1 MTSTVL
7 VGDPLRRR
15 PPRTPG
21 SFNAPAAGRCDA
33 GIVGLRCLIVDDNFG
48 FLEAARDL
56 LGRQGINVVG
66 VASSGREA
74 HERLGQLEPDVMLV
88 DVDLGEESG
97 FDLARELA
105 ESKRQAPPIVLISAY
120 GEHDLVD
127 LIAASPALGF
137 LSKAQLSGEAIRGLL
152 ERAR

>member
-1 MTSTVL
+1 
-7 VGDPLRRR
+7 
-15 PPRTPG
+15 
-21 SFNAPAAGRCDA
+21 
-33 GIVGLRCLIVDDNFG
+33 VGLRCLIVDDNFG

-74 HERLGQLEPDVMLV
+74 RERLGQLQPDVMLV
-88 DVDLGEESG
+88 DVDLGDESG
-97 FDLARELA
+97 FDIARQLADSARH
-105 ESKRQAPPIVLISAY
+105 APPVVLISTY
-120 GEHDLVD
+120 SEPDLAD

>member
-1 MTSTVL
+1 
-7 VGDPLRRR
+7 
-15 PPRTPG
+15 
-21 SFNAPAAGRCDA
+21 
-33 GIVGLRCLIVDDNFG
+33 VGLRCLIVDDNSG
-48 FLEAARDL
+48 FLAAARDV

-74 HERLGQLEPDVMLV
+74 REQLGQLQPDVMLV

-97 FDLARELA
+97 FDVARELA
-105 ESKRQAPPIVLISAY
+105 ESERHAPAVVLISTYA
-120 GEHDLVD
+120 ERDLAD

-152 ERAR
+152 ERTP

>member
-1 MTSTVL
+1 V
-7 VGDPLRRR
+7 R
-15 PPRTPG
+15 
-21 SFNAPAAGRCDA
+21 
-33 GIVGLRCLIVDDNFG
+33 LRCLIVDDNSG
-48 FLEAARDL
+48 FLAAASDV

-74 HERLGQLEPDVMLV
+74 RERLGQLQPDVMLV

-97 FDLARELA
+97 FELARQLA
-105 ESKRQAPPIVLISAY
+105 ESERHAPPVVLISTY
-120 GEHDLVD
+120 GERDLVD